1 MRTVTARSTNE
12 NRENNQRRTE
22 KTHNNSTHNEKT
34 PDENTHN
41 KNIKNTDFGHEFRSI
56 AESVLKFVEIGMG
69 AKLKE
74 TSRSMRTLETLTGL
88 TILDKDSGNSKSKEN
103 T

>member
-1 MRTVTARSTNE
+1 MRT
-12 NRENNQRRTE
+12 RTVITL
-22 KTHNNSTHNEKT
+22 KR
-34 PDENTHN
+34 
-41 KNIKNTDFGHEFRSI
+41 TDFGHEFRAI
-56 AESVLKFVEIGMG
+56 AESVLEFVEIGMG
-69 AKLKE
+69 TKLKE